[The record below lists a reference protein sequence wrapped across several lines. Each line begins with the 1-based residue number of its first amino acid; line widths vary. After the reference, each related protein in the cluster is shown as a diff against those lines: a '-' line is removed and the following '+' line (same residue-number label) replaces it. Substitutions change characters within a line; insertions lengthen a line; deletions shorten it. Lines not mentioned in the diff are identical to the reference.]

1 MCRPEIRLIY
11 IGKSV
16 RSIPSSKWV
25 GVIASKVISF
35 FSPSMQ
41 LEESKIKL
49 LKYTHPILNVS
60 ILALREKCPNTEFF
74 LVRIFL
80 YSDWIQENMD
90 QRKPPDMDTF
100 YAVWIFGDWNLWRIK
115 SPKNLI
121 EVIQNNSCWPIDIC
135 FQ

>member
-1 MCRPEIRLIY
+1 MCRPEILLIY
-11 IGKSV
+11 IGNSV

-49 LKYTHPILNVS
+49 LKYTHPISNVS

-80 YSDWIQENMD
+80 YSD
-90 QRKPPDMDTF
+90 
-100 YAVWIFGDWNLWRIK
+100 
-115 SPKNLI
+115 
-121 EVIQNNSCWPIDIC
+121 
-135 FQ
+135 